1 MANKI
6 KYGLSHCY
14 YATITYGAND
24 AVTYG
29 TPVALPGAVNL
40 SLTQEG
46 ETNPFYADNIIY
58 WTGTTNNGYT
68 GSLELALVPDAFKKD
83 VLGEVEDTNGV
94 LVEKSDAATKEF
106 ALLFQFEGDDKA
118 SKHAMYRCVATR
130 PDVASA
136 TKEAGITP
144 QTETINI
151 TAMPRLSDH
160 LVKAKCSDTS
170 TTQYASWFTAV
181 YEPTM

>member
-170 TTQYASWFTAV
+170 TTQYESWFTAV